1 MQSNAAGGDL
11 MGDGAAQ
18 SHCNSLAWANA
29 RPKAIADT
37 WRRASTGRRPLRRR
51 SMRCICALL
60 GLLVLMVPASAAL
73 PAEQP
78 YRITQDGRLV
88 TDVYINGQGP
98 FSLLID
104 TASSSTLIL

>member
-1 MQSNAAGGDL
+1 
-11 MGDGAAQ
+11 
-18 SHCNSLAWANA
+18 
-29 RPKAIADT
+29 
-37 WRRASTGRRPLRRR
+37 
-51 SMRCICALL
+51 MRGICALL

-78 YRITQDGRLV
+78 YRIAEYGRLV

-104 TASSSTLIL
+104 TASSSSLIFEHVRKMLNLARRSRDI